1 MITKTD
7 ITNKFNEIFDSTKS
21 YDKLSDIEK
30 LYALLALNS
39 SSGSGTSLGS
49 SVTDTVIIRDKV
61 NSANGLAIDSN
72 GQLGINNLTNL
83 AKTIDINALSTKL
96 DSLLTELDNKAN
108 LTDTQPVSLSNI
120 PLATNAA
127 TNTLQTTGN
136 TSLASIDTKL
146 TSGINS
152 IVTNLVPTVGISGS
166 KNITT
171 AATFEVLTTS
181 NTLASGIYVQAK
193 TTNTGLVTVR
203 SLGTTDG
210 VVIEKGQSLFFAI
223 NNSNKLEVT
232 VSVNGE
238 GLRWWGS

>member
-96 DSLLTELDNKAN
+96 DSLLTELTLKAD
-108 LTDTQPVSLSNI
+108 LTETQPVSLS
-120 PLATNAA
+120 
-127 TNTLQTTGN
+127 G
-136 TSLASIDTKL
+136 
-146 TSGINS
+146 GINS

-203 SLGTTDG
+203 YLGTTDG
-210 VVIEKGQSLFFAI
+210 VVLEKGNSLFFAI

>member
-21 YDKLSDIEK
+21 YDKLSEVEK
-30 LYALLALNS
+30 LYALLALNN
-39 SSGSGTSLGS
+39 SSGSGTS
-49 SVTDTVIIRDKV
+49 
-61 NSANGLAIDSN
+61 NS
-72 GQLGINNLTNL
+72 
-83 AKTIDINALSTKL
+83 
-96 DSLLTELDNKAN
+96 
-108 LTDTQPVSLSNI
+108 SLS
-120 PLATNAA
+120 
-127 TNTLQTTGN
+127 
-136 TSLASIDTKL
+136 SIDTKL

-203 SLGTTDG
+203 YLGTTDG